1 VWIVEEAGQR
11 IILGFCV
18 DRTVAGA
25 GEIFAPS
32 LHSSFPI
39 PKTKGTSTIR
49 VFITASFVTYSLHQ
63 ERQTF

>member
-32 LHSSFPI
+32 LHSSFPDSEDQGCLQPPLLLATPSI
-39 PKTKGTSTIR
+39 PKYLTLS
-49 VFITASFVTYSLHQ
+49 
-63 ERQTF
+63 